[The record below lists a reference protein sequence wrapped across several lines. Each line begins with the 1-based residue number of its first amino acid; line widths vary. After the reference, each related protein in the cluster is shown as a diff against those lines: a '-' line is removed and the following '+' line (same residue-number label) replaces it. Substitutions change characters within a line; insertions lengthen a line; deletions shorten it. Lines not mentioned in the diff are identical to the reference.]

1 VNITASQNVVLTV
14 SLCALLFLVGCAT
27 QYQAYEGQKLPSD
40 KVAVVKGNLN
50 VLPGGSSVSISSVD
64 GKPLSPYQQSVE
76 ILPGTHVLGVQ
87 YRLNLAGG
95 LVADGRIAID
105 SQAGK
110 RYQIDSKKDGDLV
123 TFSVVEEPLK

>member
-1 VNITASQNVVLTV
+1 MNITASQNVVLTV

-76 ILPGTHVLGVQ
+76 ILPGTHVFGVQ

-95 LVADGRIAID
+95 LVANGRVAID

-110 RYQIDSKKDGDLV
+110 RYQIDSKKDGDSV
-123 TFSVVEEPLK
+123 TFYIVEEPLK